1 MQDRAVHVLT
11 DDDTLFQ
18 RFTRLSDTWSVLRL
32 QSPDSVDDLPAESL
46 LVADTALASL
56 AEAGMAPWHAW
67 SARLLVIVA
76 SSLPSDDEGLRFLDA
91 GASGYCHAYAAE
103 ATLRQI
109 LDVVASG
116 EKWVGKSLL
125 NRLLAGLQHNRE
137 SQTDKRTVLLTE
149 REREVA
155 LLAARG
161 QSNLLIAETL
171 QITERTVKAHLSAA
185 FEKLQVSDRLQL
197 ALKIHGIQ
205 H

>member
-1 MQDRAVHVLT
+1 MTQRTVHVLT
-11 DDDTLFQ
+11 DDDALFQ
-18 RFTRLSDTWSVLRL
+18 RFMRLGDVWSVLRL
-32 QSPDSVDDLPAESL
+32 QGPERLDALPAESL
-46 LVADTALASL
+46 VVLDTACAGLAGAAL
-56 AEAGMAPWHAW
+56 EQWQAW
-67 SARLLVIVA
+67 SARLLAVVV
-76 SSLPSDDEGLRFLDA
+76 SSMPTDDEGLYFLDA
-91 GASGYCHAYAAE
+91 GASGYSHAYAAE
-103 ATLRQI
+103 VTLRQI

-125 NRLLAGLQHNRE
+125 NRLLAGLQQARE
-137 SQTDKRTVLLTE
+137 NHTDKRTVLLTG

-161 QSNLLIAETL
+161 QSNQLIAETL

-197 ALKIHGIQ
+197 ALKIHGIP

>member
-56 AEAGMAPWHAW
+56 AKAGMAPWHAW